1 MEHIGQKKERFSSD
15 NLKVSLWSI
24 STVCAQGTD
33 LTNGH
38 KWARMELRSLA
49 AKFQLL
55 YSMEKK

>member
-33 LTNGH
+33 LTKGH
-38 KWARMELRSLA
+38 KWATCQDGTKEFGSQISVAL
-49 AKFQLL
+49 
-55 YSMEKK
+55 